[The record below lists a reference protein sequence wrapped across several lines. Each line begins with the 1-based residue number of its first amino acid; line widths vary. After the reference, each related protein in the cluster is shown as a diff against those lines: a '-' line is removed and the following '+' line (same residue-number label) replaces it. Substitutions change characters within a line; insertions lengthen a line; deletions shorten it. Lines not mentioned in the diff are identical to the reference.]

1 MKPERGG
8 VLSVRFRSFSR
19 LFRKTTIV
27 SNLCVCV
34 GGGAGRGH
42 VLLKCFQC
50 SQNDCFKGHY
60 HSAIINLGPIMIFYF
75 PCKTCSNHWKK
86 ESTVNVTFT
95 V

>member
-34 GGGAGRGH
+34 GGGGQVGDMYCLNVFNALRMI
-42 VLLKCFQC
+42 V
-50 SQNDCFKGHY
+50 SNV
-60 HSAIINLGPIMIFYF
+60 II
-75 PCKTCSNHWKK
+75 
-86 ESTVNVTFT
+86 TVP
-95 V
+95 